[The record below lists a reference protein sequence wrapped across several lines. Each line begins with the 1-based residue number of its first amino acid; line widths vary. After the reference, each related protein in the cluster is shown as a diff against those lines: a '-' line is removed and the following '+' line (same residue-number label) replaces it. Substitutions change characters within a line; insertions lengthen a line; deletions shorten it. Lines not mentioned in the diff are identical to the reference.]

1 MMQFQ
6 LVITL
11 YLIPDIFDILSGD
24 SGINPVQLTEFFE
37 RKRGGGQIEQQQ
49 QMATTLRSGEE

>member
-24 SGINPVQLTEFFE
+24 SGLDPVQLTEFFE
-37 RKRGGGQIEQQQ
+37 RKRGSGQIQ
-49 QMATTLRSGEE
+49 

>member
-24 SGINPVQLTEFFE
+24 SGLDSVQLTEFFE
-37 RKRGGGQIEQQQ
+37 RKRGSGQIQ
-49 QMATTLRSGEE
+49 

>member
-24 SGINPVQLTEFFE
+24 DSINPVQLTEFFE
-37 RKRGGGQIEQQQ
+37 RKCGSGQIQ
-49 QMATTLRSGEE
+49 